1 MTATTA
7 TQKKDTRGKVR
18 TARRVPTVTQVT
30 QTECGLCSSIAL
42 LRYYGR
48 AEEIVSAR
56 SVMEAGRDGLSA
68 SQLAQFL
75 ESRGMR
81 VKPYRVRNV
90 AALAN
95 FTSPVI
101 LYWENYHFVVLESFD
116 GRTAVVMDPAVGRRR
131 ISRAELE
138 KSFTE
143 IVLSA
148 EPGDTFERKRATPF
162 AEWRKFLVITAET
175 KKRIALVAL
184 LSLSGYG
191 TVLGIPVL
199 TRWAVDRYAQWHGFG
214 DAAVVL
220 AAVLAAA
227 VCYLALHLTRVVL
240 LSSLIAVLGKDLMSQ
255 TFTRLLNLPFKF
267 FTTRPPGE
275 LMYRLNSVTAVR
287 DLVSSRTA
295 QGVLDVGT
303 LLCVTVYL
311 LVTEW
316 RLGSVAVGIFL
327 LNALYLMKTR
337 YRVTEAV
344 DSEIAYLAKSQG
356 TQLDAIVSI
365 PAIKMGGYAEEFLRG
380 WNETYGNSLD
390 AMRTRMRL
398 QQGRIAGLST
408 TTQMFGPLILLLL
421 SLYMVSHGSIS
432 LGAAV
437 SVQAISATYF
447 SLANSVFQTY
457 TSFNEV
463 SRYVARL
470 SEISDEEPE
479 AAGGDRTELVA
490 PSVTLKNVDFRF
502 TLHSELVVRNVSMT
516 IGAGERVA
524 LVGPSGSG
532 KSTLGRIICG
542 LYEATGGT
550 IEYGGHD
557 LGEYDRSA
565 LRRTIGYI
573 PQEVHMHNRTILEN
587 LTLGKDLSEEYVRE
601 FCGRLG
607 ILDFVEELPMG
618 YQTLVSDMGA
628 NFSGGQRQRIAIAR
642 ALLGD
647 PKILVMDEATAAL
660 DNINERR
667 VLRAISEIGAT
678 QIVIAHRLA
687 TVKSADRIYVFDN
700 GTITEAGTH
709 QSLLGDGDLYA
720 DLYGEDDLER
730 TLVAGERA

>member
-1 MTATTA
+1 MTTPHRE
-7 TQKKDTRGKVR
+7 KIS

-30 QTECGLCSSIAL
+30 QTECGLCSCVAL

-56 SVMEAGRDGLSA
+56 EVMEAGRDGLSA
-68 SQLAQFL
+68 GQLAQFL

-131 ISRAELE
+131 ISREELE

-143 IVLSA
+143 IVLTA
-148 EPGDTFERKRATPF
+148 EPGEGFEKKRARPF
-162 AEWRKFLVITAET
+162 AEWRKFLLLTTDA
-175 KKRIALVAL
+175 KRRIGLVAL

-199 TRWAVDRYAQWHGFG
+199 TRWAVDRYAHWQGPG
-214 DAAVVL
+214 DSAVL
-220 AAVLAAA
+220 LGAVLAAA
-227 VCYLALHLTRVVL
+227 LCYYVLHLTRVML

-275 LMYRLNSVTAVR
+275 LIYRLNSVTSVR
-287 DLVSSRTA
+287 DLISSRMA

-303 LLCVTVYL
+303 LICVTVYL

-316 RLGSVAVGIFL
+316 RLGLVAVGLFL

-344 DSEIAYLAKSQG
+344 DSEIAYLSKSQG

-365 PAIKMGGYAEEFLRG
+365 PAIKMGGYAEEFLTG
-380 WNETYGNSLD
+380 WNETYSNSLD

-408 TTQMFGPLILLLL
+408 TTQMFGPLILLLF
-421 SLYMVSHGSIS
+421 SLYLVSHGGIS

-447 SLANSVFQTY
+447 SLASSVFQTY

-463 SRYVARL
+463 SRYVSRL
-470 SEISDEEPE
+470 AEISEEEPE
-479 AAGGDRTELVA
+479 APGGTRTELA
-490 PSVTLKNVDFRF
+490 SPSITLKDVSFRF
-502 TLHSELVVRNVSMT
+502 TKHSDLVVRGVSMT

-542 LYEATGGT
+542 LYGATSGT
-550 IEYGGHD
+550 IEFGGHD
-557 LGEYDRSA
+557 LEKYDMTA

-601 FCGRLG
+601 FCDRLG
-607 ILDFVEELPMG
+607 ILDFVDDLPMG
-618 YQTLVSDMGA
+618 FNTLVSDMGA

-642 ALLGD
+642 ALLGN

-667 VLRAISEIGAT
+667 VMRVISEIGAT
-678 QIVIAHRLA
+678 QVVIAHRLA
-687 TVKSADRIYVFDN
+687 TVKSADRIYVLDK

-709 QSLLGDGDLYA
+709 EELLGEGDLYA
-720 DLYGEDDLER
+720 DLYGDGRREE
-730 TLVAGERA
+730 TLVGGERA

>member
-1 MTATTA
+1 MTNSHRE
-7 TQKKDTRGKVR
+7 KIS

-30 QTECGLCSSIAL
+30 QTECGLCSCVAL

-56 SVMEAGRDGLSA
+56 EVMEAGRDGLSA

-90 AALAN
+90 AALEN

-131 ISRAELE
+131 IGREELE

-143 IVLSA
+143 VVLAA
-148 EPGDTFERKRATPF
+148 EPAEGFEKKRARPF
-162 AEWRKFLVITAET
+162 SEWRKFLLLTADA
-175 KKRIALVAL
+175 KKRIGMVAL

-191 TVLGIPVL
+191 TVLGIPIL
-199 TRWAVDRYAQWHGFG
+199 TRWAVDRHTQWDGLG
-214 DAAVVL
+214 DS
-220 AAVLAAA
+220 AVLLGVVVAAA
-227 VCYLALHLTRVVL
+227 LCYFLLHVTRVLL

-255 TFTRLLNLPFKF
+255 TFTRLLNLPYKF

-275 LMYRLNSVTAVR
+275 LIYRLNSVTAVR
-287 DLVSSRTA
+287 DLVSSRMA

-316 RLGSVAVGIFL
+316 RLGLVAVGLFL

-365 PAIKMGGYAEEFLRG
+365 PAIKMGGYAQEFLAG
-380 WNETYGNSLD
+380 WNETYSNSLN
-390 AMRTRMRL
+390 AMKTRMRL

-408 TTQMFGPLILLLL
+408 TTQMFAPLVLLLF
-421 SLYMVSHGSIS
+421 SLYLVSHGGIS

-447 SLANSVFQTY
+447 SLASSVFQTW

-463 SRYVARL
+463 TRYVSRL
-470 SEISDEEPE
+470 AEISEEEPE
-479 AAGGDRTELVA
+479 APGGSRTELGS
-490 PSVTLKNVDFRF
+490 PSISLKNVSFRF
-502 TLHSELVVRNVSMT
+502 TKHSDLVVQDVTMT

-524 LVGPSGSG
+524 IVGPSGSG

-542 LYEATGGT
+542 LYGATSGS
-550 IEYGGHD
+550 IEFGGHD
-557 LGEYDRSA
+557 LDAYDKTA
-565 LRRTIGYI
+565 LRRNIGYI

-587 LTLGKDLSEEYVRE
+587 LTLGKNLSEEHVRA
-601 FCGRLG
+601 FCDRLG
-607 ILDFVEELPMG
+607 ILDFVDDLPMG
-618 YQTLVSDMGA
+618 FNTLISDMGA

-642 ALLGD
+642 ALLGN

-667 VLRAISEIGAT
+667 VMRVISEIGAT
-678 QIVIAHRLA
+678 QVVIAHRLA
-687 TVKSADRIYVFDN
+687 TVKSADRIYVLDK

-709 QSLLGDGDLYA
+709 EELLGEGDLYA
-720 DLYGEDDLER
+720 NLYGEDQREE
-730 TLVAGERA
+730 TLVGGERA

>member
-1 MTATTA
+1 MATPHRE
-7 TQKKDTRGKVR
+7 KIH

-30 QTECGLCSSIAL
+30 QTECGLCSCIAL

-56 SVMEAGRDGLSA
+56 EVMEAGRDGLSA
-68 SQLAQFL
+68 GQLAHFL

-90 AALAN
+90 AALEN

-101 LYWENYHFVVLESFD
+101 LYWENYHFVVLENFD

-131 ISRAELE
+131 ISREELE

-143 IVLSA
+143 IVLAA
-148 EPGDTFERKRATPF
+148 EPAEGFERKRARPF
-162 AEWRKFLVITAET
+162 AEWRKFLLLTTDA
-175 KKRIALVAL
+175 KKRIGLVAL

-199 TRWAVDRYAQWHGFG
+199 TRWAVDRYAHWQGLG
-214 DAAVVL
+214 DSAVL
-220 AAVLAAA
+220 LGAVLAAA
-227 VCYLALHLTRVVL
+227 LCYYVLHLTRVVL

-275 LMYRLNSVTAVR
+275 LIYRLNSVTSVR
-287 DLVSSRTA
+287 DLISSRMA

-303 LLCVTVYL
+303 LVCVTVYL

-316 RLGSVAVGIFL
+316 RLGLVAVGLFL

-344 DSEIAYLAKSQG
+344 DSEIAYLSKSQG

-365 PAIKMGGYAEEFLRG
+365 PAIKMGGYAEEFLTG
-380 WNETYGNSLD
+380 WNETYSNSLN

-408 TTQMFGPLILLLL
+408 TTQMFGPLILLLF
-421 SLYMVSHGSIS
+421 SLYLVGHGGIS

-447 SLANSVFQTY
+447 SLASSVFQTY

-463 SRYVARL
+463 SRYVSRL
-470 SEISDEEPE
+470 AEISEEEPE
-479 AAGGDRTELVA
+479 APGGTRTELAA
-490 PSVTLKNVDFRF
+490 PSITLKDVSFRF
-502 TLHSELVVRNVSMT
+502 TQHSDLVVRNVSMT

-542 LYEATGGT
+542 LYGATSGT

-557 LGEYDRSA
+557 LEEYDKTA

-601 FCGRLG
+601 FCDRLG
-607 ILDFVEELPMG
+607 ILDFVNELPMG
-618 YQTLVSDMGA
+618 FNTLVSDMGA

-642 ALLGD
+642 ALLGN

-667 VLRAISEIGAT
+667 VMRVISEIGAT
-678 QIVIAHRLA
+678 QVVIAHRLA
-687 TVKSADRIYVFDN
+687 TVKSADRIYVLDK
-700 GTITEAGTH
+700 GSITEAGTH
-709 QSLLGDGDLYA
+709 EDLLGEGDLYA
-720 DLYGEDDLER
+720 DLYGDDQREE
-730 TLVAGERA
+730 TLVGGERA

>member
-1 MTATTA
+1 MTTPHRE
-7 TQKKDTRGKVR
+7 KIS

-30 QTECGLCSSIAL
+30 QTECGLCSCVAL

-56 SVMEAGRDGLSA
+56 EVMEAGRDGLSA
-68 SQLAQFL
+68 GQLAQFL

-131 ISRAELE
+131 ISREELE

-143 IVLSA
+143 IVLAA
-148 EPGDTFERKRATPF
+148 EPGEGFEKKRARPF
-162 AEWRKFLVITAET
+162 AEWRKFLLLTTDA
-175 KKRIALVAL
+175 KRRIGLVAL

-199 TRWAVDRYAQWHGFG
+199 TRWAVDRYAHWQGPG
-214 DAAVVL
+214 DSAVL
-220 AAVLAAA
+220 LGAVLAAA
-227 VCYLALHLTRVVL
+227 LCYYVLHLTRVML

-275 LMYRLNSVTAVR
+275 LIYRLNSVTSVR
-287 DLVSSRTA
+287 DLISSRMA

-303 LLCVTVYL
+303 LICVTVYL

-316 RLGSVAVGIFL
+316 RLGLVAVGLFL

-344 DSEIAYLAKSQG
+344 DSEIAYLSKSQG

-365 PAIKMGGYAEEFLRG
+365 PAIKMGGYAEEFLTG
-380 WNETYGNSLD
+380 WNETYSNSLD

-408 TTQMFGPLILLLL
+408 TTQMFGPLILLLF
-421 SLYMVSHGSIS
+421 SLYLVSHGGIS

-447 SLANSVFQTY
+447 SLASSVFQTY

-463 SRYVARL
+463 SRYVSRL
-470 SEISDEEPE
+470 AEISEEEPE
-479 AAGGDRTELVA
+479 APGGTRTELA
-490 PSVTLKNVDFRF
+490 SPSITLKDVSFRF
-502 TLHSELVVRNVSMT
+502 TKHSDLVVRGVSMT

-542 LYEATGGT
+542 LYGATSGT
-550 IEYGGHD
+550 IEFGGHD
-557 LGEYDRSA
+557 LETYDMTA

-601 FCGRLG
+601 FCDRLG
-607 ILDFVEELPMG
+607 ILDFVDDLPMG
-618 YQTLVSDMGA
+618 FNTLVSDMGA

-642 ALLGD
+642 ALLGS

-667 VLRAISEIGAT
+667 VMRVISEIGAT
-678 QIVIAHRLA
+678 QVVIAHRLA
-687 TVKSADRIYVFDN
+687 TVKSADRIYVLDK

-709 QSLLGDGDLYA
+709 EELLGEGDLYA
-720 DLYGEDDLER
+720 DLYGDGRREE
-730 TLVAGERA
+730 TLVGGERA

>member
-1 MTATTA
+1 MTTPHRE
-7 TQKKDTRGKVR
+7 KIP

-30 QTECGLCSSIAL
+30 QTECGLCSCIAL

-56 SVMEAGRDGLSA
+56 EVMEAGRDGLSA
-68 SQLAQFL
+68 GQLAHFL

-90 AALAN
+90 AALEN

-101 LYWENYHFVVLESFD
+101 LYWENYHFVVLENFD

-131 ISRAELE
+131 ISREELE

-143 IVLSA
+143 IVLAA
-148 EPGDTFERKRATPF
+148 EPAEGFERKRARPF
-162 AEWRKFLVITAET
+162 AEWRKFLLLTTDA
-175 KKRIALVAL
+175 KKRIGLVAL

-199 TRWAVDRYAQWHGFG
+199 TRWAVDRYAHWQGLG
-214 DAAVVL
+214 DSAVL
-220 AAVLAAA
+220 LGAVLAAA
-227 VCYLALHLTRVVL
+227 LCYYVLHLTRVVL

-275 LMYRLNSVTAVR
+275 LIYRLNSVTSVR
-287 DLVSSRTA
+287 DLISSRMA

-303 LLCVTVYL
+303 LICVTVYL

-316 RLGSVAVGIFL
+316 RLGLVAVGLFL

-344 DSEIAYLAKSQG
+344 DSEIAYLSKSQG

-365 PAIKMGGYAEEFLRG
+365 PAIKMGGYAEEFLTG
-380 WNETYGNSLD
+380 WNETYSNSLN

-408 TTQMFGPLILLLL
+408 TTQMFGPLILLLF
-421 SLYMVSHGSIS
+421 SLYLVSHGGIS

-447 SLANSVFQTY
+447 SLASSVFQTY

-463 SRYVARL
+463 SRYVSRL
-470 SEISDEEPE
+470 AEISEEEPE
-479 AAGGDRTELVA
+479 APGGTRTELAA
-490 PSVTLKNVDFRF
+490 PSITLKDVSFRF
-502 TLHSELVVRNVSMT
+502 TKHSDLVVQGVSMT

-542 LYEATGGT
+542 LYGATSGT
-550 IEYGGHD
+550 IEFGGHD
-557 LGEYDRSA
+557 LEEYDKTA

-587 LTLGKDLSEEYVRE
+587 LTLGKDLSEDYVRE
-601 FCGRLG
+601 FCDRLG
-607 ILDFVEELPMG
+607 ILDFVNDLPMG
-618 YQTLVSDMGA
+618 FNTLVSDMGA

-642 ALLGD
+642 ALLGN

-667 VLRAISEIGAT
+667 VMRVISEIGAT
-678 QIVIAHRLA
+678 QVVIAHRLA
-687 TVKSADRIYVFDN
+687 TVKSADRIYVLDK
-700 GTITEAGTH
+700 GSITEAGTH
-709 QSLLGDGDLYA
+709 EDLLGEGDLYA
-720 DLYGEDDLER
+720 NLYGDDQREE
-730 TLVAGERA
+730 TLVGGERA

>member
-1 MTATTA
+1 MTTPHRE
-7 TQKKDTRGKVR
+7 KIS

-30 QTECGLCSSIAL
+30 QTECGLCSCVAL

-56 SVMEAGRDGLSA
+56 EVMEAGRDGLSA
-68 SQLAQFL
+68 GQLAQFL

-131 ISRAELE
+131 ISREELE

-143 IVLSA
+143 IVLAA
-148 EPGDTFERKRATPF
+148 EPGEGFEKKRARPF
-162 AEWRKFLVITAET
+162 AEWRKFLLLTTDA
-175 KKRIALVAL
+175 KRRIGLVAL

-199 TRWAVDRYAQWHGFG
+199 TRWAVDRYAHWQGPG
-214 DAAVVL
+214 DSAVL
-220 AAVLAAA
+220 LGAVLAAA
-227 VCYLALHLTRVVL
+227 MCYYVLHLTRVML

-275 LMYRLNSVTAVR
+275 LIYRLNSVTSVR
-287 DLVSSRTA
+287 DLISSRMA

-303 LLCVTVYL
+303 LICVTVYL

-316 RLGSVAVGIFL
+316 RLGLVAVGLFL

-365 PAIKMGGYAEEFLRG
+365 PAIKMGGYAEEFLTG
-380 WNETYGNSLD
+380 WNETYSNSLD

-408 TTQMFGPLILLLL
+408 TTQMFGPLILLLF
-421 SLYMVSHGSIS
+421 SLYLVSHGGIS

-447 SLANSVFQTY
+447 SLASSVFQTY

-463 SRYVARL
+463 SRYVSRL
-470 SEISDEEPE
+470 AEISEEEPE
-479 AAGGDRTELVA
+479 APGGTRTELA
-490 PSVTLKNVDFRF
+490 SPSITLKDVSFRF
-502 TLHSELVVRNVSMT
+502 TKHSDLVVRGVSMT

-542 LYEATGGT
+542 LYGATSGT
-550 IEYGGHD
+550 IEFGGHD
-557 LGEYDRSA
+557 LEKYDMTA

-601 FCGRLG
+601 FCDRLG
-607 ILDFVEELPMG
+607 ILDFVDDLPMG
-618 YQTLVSDMGA
+618 FNTLVSDMGA

-642 ALLGD
+642 ALLGN

-667 VLRAISEIGAT
+667 VMRVISEIGAT
-678 QIVIAHRLA
+678 QVVIAHRLA
-687 TVKSADRIYVFDN
+687 TVKSADRIYVLDK

-709 QSLLGDGDLYA
+709 EELLGEGDLYA
-720 DLYGEDDLER
+720 DLYGDGRREE
-730 TLVAGERA
+730 TLVGGERA

>member
-1 MTATTA
+1 MATPHRE
-7 TQKKDTRGKVR
+7 KIH

-30 QTECGLCSSIAL
+30 QTECGLCSCIAL

-56 SVMEAGRDGLSA
+56 EVMEAGRDGLSA
-68 SQLAQFL
+68 GQLAHFL

-90 AALAN
+90 AALEN

-101 LYWENYHFVVLESFD
+101 LYWENYHFVVLENFD

-131 ISRAELE
+131 ISREELE

-143 IVLSA
+143 IVLAA
-148 EPGDTFERKRATPF
+148 EPAEGFERKRARPF
-162 AEWRKFLVITAET
+162 AEWRKFLLLTTDA
-175 KKRIALVAL
+175 KKRIGLVAL

-199 TRWAVDRYAQWHGFG
+199 TRWAVDRYAHWQGLG
-214 DAAVVL
+214 DSAVL
-220 AAVLAAA
+220 LGAVLAAA
-227 VCYLALHLTRVVL
+227 LCYYVLHLTRVVL

-275 LMYRLNSVTAVR
+275 LIYRLNSVTSVR
-287 DLVSSRTA
+287 DLISSRMA

-303 LLCVTVYL
+303 LVCVTVYL

-316 RLGSVAVGIFL
+316 RLGLVAVGLFL

-344 DSEIAYLAKSQG
+344 DSEIAYLSKSQG

-365 PAIKMGGYAEEFLRG
+365 PAIKMGGYAEEFLTG
-380 WNETYGNSLD
+380 WNETYSNSLN

-408 TTQMFGPLILLLL
+408 TTQMFGPLILLLF
-421 SLYMVSHGSIS
+421 SLYLVGHGGIS

-447 SLANSVFQTY
+447 SLASSVFQTY

-463 SRYVARL
+463 SRYVSRL
-470 SEISDEEPE
+470 AEISEEEPE
-479 AAGGDRTELVA
+479 APGGTRTELAA
-490 PSVTLKNVDFRF
+490 PSITLKDVSFRF
-502 TLHSELVVRNVSMT
+502 TQHSDLVVRNVSMT

-542 LYEATGGT
+542 LYGATSGT

-557 LGEYDRSA
+557 LEEYDKTA

-587 LTLGKDLSEEYVRE
+587 LTLGKDLSEEHVRE
-601 FCGRLG
+601 FCDRLG
-607 ILDFVEELPMG
+607 ILDFVDELPMG
-618 YQTLVSDMGA
+618 FNTLVSDMGA

-642 ALLGD
+642 ALLGN

-667 VLRAISEIGAT
+667 VMRVISEIGAT
-678 QIVIAHRLA
+678 QVVIAHRLA
-687 TVKSADRIYVFDN
+687 TVKSADRIYVLDK
-700 GTITEAGTH
+700 GSITEAGTH
-709 QSLLGDGDLYA
+709 EDLLGEGDLYA
-720 DLYGEDDLER
+720 DLYGDDQREE
-730 TLVAGERA
+730 TLVGGERA

>member
-1 MTATTA
+1 MIRPHR
-7 TQKKDTRGKVR
+7 KRMS

-30 QTECGLCSSIAL
+30 QTECGLCSCIAL

-56 SVMEAGRDGLSA
+56 EVMEAGRDGLSA

-90 AALAN
+90 AALEN

-101 LYWENYHFVVLESFD
+101 LYWENYHFVVLETFD

-131 ISRAELE
+131 ISREELE

-143 IVLSA
+143 IVLAA
-148 EPGDTFERKRATPF
+148 EPAEGFEKRRARPF
-162 AEWRKFLVITAET
+162 SEWRKFLLLTTDA
-175 KKRIALVAL
+175 KRRIGLVAL

-199 TRWAVDRYAQWHGFG
+199 TRWAVDRYAHWHGLG
-214 DAAVVL
+214 DAAL
-220 AAVLAAA
+220 LLGAVLAAA
-227 VCYLALHLTRVVL
+227 LGYYTLHLTRVVL
-240 LSSLIAVLGKDLMSQ
+240 LSSLIAVLGKDLMNQ

-275 LMYRLNSVTAVR
+275 LIYRLNSVTSVR
-287 DLVSSRTA
+287 DLISSRMA
-295 QGVLDVGT
+295 QGLLDVGA
-303 LLCVTVYL
+303 LICVTVYL

-316 RLGSVAVGIFL
+316 RLGLVAVGMFL
-327 LNALYLMKTR
+327 LNALYLVKTR

-344 DSEIAYLAKSQG
+344 DSEIAYLSKSQG

-365 PAIKMGGYAEEFLRG
+365 PAIKMGGYAQEFLNG
-380 WNETYGNSLD
+380 WNETYSHSLN
-390 AMRTRMRL
+390 AMKTRMRL

-408 TTQMFGPLILLLL
+408 TTQMFGPLLLLL
-421 SLYMVSHGSIS
+421 FSLHLVGDGRIS

-447 SLANSVFQTY
+447 SLAGSVFQTY

-463 SRYVARL
+463 SRYVSRL
-470 SEISDEEPE
+470 AEISEEEPE
-479 AAGGDRTELVA
+479 TPGGTRTELTS
-490 PSVTLKNVDFRF
+490 PSISLKNVSFRF
-502 TLHSELVVRNVSMT
+502 TRHSDLVVRNVTMT
-516 IGAGERVA
+516 IGAGERIA

-542 LYEATGGT
+542 LYEATSGT
-550 IEYGGHD
+550 IEFGGHD
-557 LGEYDRSA
+557 LEEYDKTA

-601 FCGRLG
+601 FCDRLG
-607 ILDFVEELPMG
+607 ILDFVDDLPMG
-618 YQTLVSDMGA
+618 FNTLVSDMGA

-642 ALLGD
+642 ALLGQ

-667 VLRAISEIGAT
+667 VMQVISEIGAT

-687 TVKSADRIYVFDN
+687 TVKSADRIYVLDK
-700 GTITEAGTH
+700 GTIREAGTH
-709 QSLLGDGDLYA
+709 EELL
-720 DLYGEDDLER
+720 GEDDLYANLYGENQR
-730 TLVAGERA
+730 EDTLVGGERA

>member
-1 MTATTA
+1 MTTPHRE
-7 TQKKDTRGKVR
+7 KIS

-30 QTECGLCSSIAL
+30 QTECGLCSCVAL

-56 SVMEAGRDGLSA
+56 EVMEAGRDGLSA
-68 SQLAQFL
+68 GQLAQFL

-131 ISRAELE
+131 ISREELE

-143 IVLSA
+143 IVLAA
-148 EPGDTFERKRATPF
+148 EPGEGFEKKRAKPF
-162 AEWRKFLVITAET
+162 AEWRKFLLLTTDA
-175 KKRIALVAL
+175 KRRIGLVAL

-199 TRWAVDRYAQWHGFG
+199 TRWAVDRYAHWQGPG
-214 DAAVVL
+214 DSAVL
-220 AAVLAAA
+220 LGAVLAAA
-227 VCYLALHLTRVVL
+227 LCYYVLHLTRVML

-275 LMYRLNSVTAVR
+275 LIYRLNSVTSVR
-287 DLVSSRTA
+287 DLISSRMA

-303 LLCVTVYL
+303 LICVTVYL

-316 RLGSVAVGIFL
+316 RLGLVAVGLFL

-344 DSEIAYLAKSQG
+344 DSEIAYLSKSQG

-365 PAIKMGGYAEEFLRG
+365 PAIKMGGYAEEFLTG
-380 WNETYGNSLD
+380 WNETYSNSLD

-408 TTQMFGPLILLLL
+408 TTQMFGPLILLLF
-421 SLYMVSHGSIS
+421 SLYLVSHGGIS

-447 SLANSVFQTY
+447 SLASSVFQTY

-463 SRYVARL
+463 SRYVSRL
-470 SEISDEEPE
+470 AEISEEEPE
-479 AAGGDRTELVA
+479 APGGTRTELA
-490 PSVTLKNVDFRF
+490 SPSITLKDVSFRF
-502 TLHSELVVRNVSMT
+502 TKHSDLVVRGVSMT

-542 LYEATGGT
+542 LYGATSGT
-550 IEYGGHD
+550 IEFGGHD
-557 LGEYDRSA
+557 LETYDMTA

-601 FCGRLG
+601 FCDRLG
-607 ILDFVEELPMG
+607 ILDFVDDLPMG
-618 YQTLVSDMGA
+618 FNTLVSDMGA

-642 ALLGD
+642 ALLGN

-667 VLRAISEIGAT
+667 VMRVISEIGAT
-678 QIVIAHRLA
+678 QVVIAHRLA
-687 TVKSADRIYVFDN
+687 TVKSADRIYVLDK

-709 QSLLGDGDLYA
+709 EELLGEGDLYA
-720 DLYGEDDLER
+720 DLYGDGRREE
-730 TLVAGERA
+730 TLVGGERA

>member
-1 MTATTA
+1 MTTPHRE
-7 TQKKDTRGKVR
+7 KIS

-30 QTECGLCSSIAL
+30 QTECGLCSCIAL

-56 SVMEAGRDGLSA
+56 EVMEAGRDGLSA
-68 SQLAQFL
+68 GQLAQFL

-90 AALAN
+90 AALEN

-131 ISRAELE
+131 ISREELE

-143 IVLSA
+143 IVLAA
-148 EPGDTFERKRATPF
+148 EPAEGFERKRARPF
-162 AEWRKFLVITAET
+162 SEWRKFLLLTTDA
-175 KKRIALVAL
+175 KKRIGLVAL

-199 TRWAVDRYAQWHGFG
+199 TRWAVDRYAHWQGLG
-214 DAAVVL
+214 DSAVL
-220 AAVLAAA
+220 MGAVLAAA
-227 VCYLALHLTRVVL
+227 LCYYVLHLTRVVL

-275 LMYRLNSVTAVR
+275 LIYRLNSVTSVR
-287 DLVSSRTA
+287 DLISSRMA

-303 LLCVTVYL
+303 LICVTVYL

-316 RLGSVAVGIFL
+316 RLGLVAVGLFL

-365 PAIKMGGYAEEFLRG
+365 PAIKMGGYAEEFLTG
-380 WNETYGNSLD
+380 WNETYSNSLN

-408 TTQMFGPLILLLL
+408 TTQMFGPLILLLF
-421 SLYMVSHGSIS
+421 SLYLVSHGGIS

-447 SLANSVFQTY
+447 SLASSVFQTY

-463 SRYVARL
+463 SRYVSRL
-470 SEISDEEPE
+470 AEISEEEPE
-479 AAGGDRTELVA
+479 APGGTRTELA
-490 PSVTLKNVDFRF
+490 SPSITLKDVSFRF
-502 TLHSELVVRNVSMT
+502 TKHSDLVVRGVSMT

-542 LYEATGGT
+542 LYGATSGT

-557 LGEYDRSA
+557 LEDYDKTA

-601 FCGRLG
+601 FCDRLG
-607 ILDFVEELPMG
+607 ILDFVNDLPMG
-618 YQTLVSDMGA
+618 FNTLVSDMGA

-642 ALLGD
+642 ALLGN

-667 VLRAISEIGAT
+667 VMRVISEIGAT
-678 QIVIAHRLA
+678 QVVIAHRLA
-687 TVKSADRIYVFDN
+687 TVKSADRIYVLDK
-700 GTITEAGTH
+700 GSITEAGTH
-709 QSLLGDGDLYA
+709 EDLLGEGDLYA
-720 DLYGEDDLER
+720 NLYGDDQREE
-730 TLVAGERA
+730 TLVGGERA

>member
-1 MTATTA
+1 MTTPRREKTA
-7 TQKKDTRGKVR
+7 

-30 QTECGLCSSIAL
+30 QTECGLCSCVAL
-42 LRYYGR
+42 LRYHGR

-56 SVMEAGRDGLSA
+56 EVMEAGRDGLSA
-68 SQLAQFL
+68 GQLAQFL
-75 ESRGMR
+75 QSRGMR

-90 AALAN
+90 AALAD

-101 LYWENYHFVVLESFD
+101 LYWENYHFVVLENFD

-131 ISRAELE
+131 ISREELE
-138 KSFTE
+138 KGFTE
-143 IVLSA
+143 IVLAA
-148 EPGDTFERKRATPF
+148 EPGEEFERKRARPF
-162 AEWRKFLVITAET
+162 AEWRKFLLLTREA
-175 KKRIALVAL
+175 KKRIGMVAL

-199 TRWAVDRYAQWHGFG
+199 TRWAVDRYAHWDGLEDSAVLLG
-214 DAAVVL
+214 AVV
-220 AAVLAAA
+220 AAA
-227 VCYLALHLTRVVL
+227 LCYYLLHLTRVML
-240 LSSLIAVLGKDLMSQ
+240 LSSLVAVLGKDLMSQ

-275 LMYRLNSVTAVR
+275 LIYRLNSVTSVR
-287 DLVSSRTA
+287 DLISSRMA

-303 LLCVTVYL
+303 LVCVTVYL

-316 RLGSVAVGIFL
+316 RLGLVAVGLFL
-327 LNALYLMKTR
+327 LNALYLMRTR

-365 PAIKMGGYAEEFLRG
+365 PAIKMGGYAEEFLTG
-380 WNETYGNSLD
+380 WSQTYSNSLD
-390 AMRTRMRL
+390 AMKTRMRL

-408 TTQMFGPLILLLL
+408 TTQMFGPLVLLLF
-421 SLYMVSHGSIS
+421 SLYLVGHGGLS

-447 SLANSVFQTY
+447 SLAGSVFQTY

-463 SRYVARL
+463 SRYVSRL
-470 SEISDEEPE
+470 AEISEEEPE
-479 AAGGDRTELVA
+479 SPGGTRTEPA
-490 PSVTLKNVDFRF
+490 SASITLKNVGFRF
-502 TLHSELVVRNVSMT
+502 TRHSDTVVKDVTMT

-542 LYEATGGT
+542 LYGPSGGT
-550 IEYGGHD
+550 IEFGGHD
-557 LGEYDRSA
+557 IEEYDRTA

-587 LTLGKDLSEEYVRE
+587 LTLGKDLSEEHVRA
-601 FCGRLG
+601 FCDRLG
-607 ILDFVEELPMG
+607 ILDFVDDLPMG
-618 YQTLVSDMGA
+618 FNTLVSDMGA

-642 ALLGD
+642 ALLGN
-647 PKILVMDEATAAL
+647 PRILVMDEATAAL

-667 VLRAISEIGAT
+667 VMRVISEIGAT
-678 QIVIAHRLA
+678 QVVIAHRLA
-687 TVKSADRIYVFDN
+687 TVQSADRIYVLDK
-700 GTITEAGTH
+700 GTITESGTH
-709 QSLLGDGDLYA
+709 EELLGEGGLYA
-720 DLYGEDDLER
+720 DLYGDDQREE
-730 TLVAGERA
+730 TLVGGERA

>member
-1 MTATTA
+1 MTTPHRE
-7 TQKKDTRGKVR
+7 KIS

-30 QTECGLCSSIAL
+30 QTECGLCSCVAL

-56 SVMEAGRDGLSA
+56 EVMEAGRDGLSA
-68 SQLAQFL
+68 GQLAQFL

-131 ISRAELE
+131 ISREELE

-143 IVLSA
+143 IVLAA
-148 EPGDTFERKRATPF
+148 EPGEGFEKKRARPF
-162 AEWRKFLVITAET
+162 AEWRKFLLLTTDA
-175 KKRIALVAL
+175 KRRIGLVAL

-199 TRWAVDRYAQWHGFG
+199 TRWAVDRYAHWQGPG
-214 DAAVVL
+214 DSAVL
-220 AAVLAAA
+220 LGAVLAAA
-227 VCYLALHLTRVVL
+227 LCYYVLHLTRVML

-275 LMYRLNSVTAVR
+275 LIYRLNSVTSVR
-287 DLVSSRTA
+287 DLISSRMA

-303 LLCVTVYL
+303 LICVTVYL

-316 RLGSVAVGIFL
+316 RLGLVAVGLFL

-344 DSEIAYLAKSQG
+344 DSEIAYLSKSQG

-365 PAIKMGGYAEEFLRG
+365 PAIKMGGYAEEFLTG
-380 WNETYGNSLD
+380 WNETYSNSLD

-408 TTQMFGPLILLLL
+408 TTQMFGPLILLLF
-421 SLYMVSHGSIS
+421 SLYLVSHGGIS

-447 SLANSVFQTY
+447 SLASSVFQTY

-463 SRYVARL
+463 SRYVSRL
-470 SEISDEEPE
+470 AEISEEEPE
-479 AAGGDRTELVA
+479 APGGTRTELA
-490 PSVTLKNVDFRF
+490 SPSITLKDVSFRF
-502 TLHSELVVRNVSMT
+502 TKHSDLVVRGVSMT

-542 LYEATGGT
+542 LYGATSGT
-550 IEYGGHD
+550 IEFGGHD
-557 LGEYDRSA
+557 LEKYDMTA

-601 FCGRLG
+601 FCDRLG
-607 ILDFVEELPMG
+607 ILDFVDDLPMG
-618 YQTLVSDMGA
+618 FNTLVSDMGA

-642 ALLGD
+642 ALLGN

-667 VLRAISEIGAT
+667 VMRVISEIGAT
-678 QIVIAHRLA
+678 QVVIAHRLA
-687 TVKSADRIYVFDN
+687 TVKSADRIYVLDK

-709 QSLLGDGDLYA
+709 EELLGEGDLYA
-720 DLYGEDDLER
+720 DLYGDGRREE
-730 TLVAGERA
+730 TLVGGERA

>member
-1 MTATTA
+1 MTTPHRE
-7 TQKKDTRGKVR
+7 KIS

-30 QTECGLCSSIAL
+30 QTECGLCSCVAL

-56 SVMEAGRDGLSA
+56 EVMEAGRDGLSA
-68 SQLAQFL
+68 GQLAQFL

-131 ISRAELE
+131 ISREELE

-143 IVLSA
+143 IVLTA
-148 EPGDTFERKRATPF
+148 EPGEGFEKKRARPF
-162 AEWRKFLVITAET
+162 AEWRKFLLLTTDA
-175 KKRIALVAL
+175 KRRIGLVAL

-199 TRWAVDRYAQWHGFG
+199 TRWAVDRYAHWQGPG
-214 DAAVVL
+214 DSAVL
-220 AAVLAAA
+220 LGAVLAAA
-227 VCYLALHLTRVVL
+227 LCYYVLHLTRVML

-275 LMYRLNSVTAVR
+275 LIYRLNSVTSVR
-287 DLVSSRTA
+287 DLISSRMA

-303 LLCVTVYL
+303 LICVTVYL

-316 RLGSVAVGIFL
+316 RLGLVAVALFL

-344 DSEIAYLAKSQG
+344 DSEIAYLSKSQG

-365 PAIKMGGYAEEFLRG
+365 PAIKMGGYAEEFLTG
-380 WNETYGNSLD
+380 WNETYSNSLD

-408 TTQMFGPLILLLL
+408 TTQMFGPLILLLF
-421 SLYMVSHGSIS
+421 SLYLVSHGGIS

-447 SLANSVFQTY
+447 SLASSVFQTY

-463 SRYVARL
+463 SRYVSRL
-470 SEISDEEPE
+470 AEISEEEPE
-479 AAGGDRTELVA
+479 APGGTRTELA
-490 PSVTLKNVDFRF
+490 SPSITLKDVSFRF
-502 TLHSELVVRNVSMT
+502 TKHSDLVVRGVSMT

-542 LYEATGGT
+542 LYGATSGT
-550 IEYGGHD
+550 IEFGGHD
-557 LGEYDRSA
+557 LEKYDMTA

-601 FCGRLG
+601 FCDRLG
-607 ILDFVEELPMG
+607 ILDFVDDLPMG
-618 YQTLVSDMGA
+618 FNTLVSDMGA

-642 ALLGD
+642 ALLGN

-667 VLRAISEIGAT
+667 VMRVISEIGAT
-678 QIVIAHRLA
+678 QVVIAHRLA
-687 TVKSADRIYVFDN
+687 TVKSADRIYVLDK

-709 QSLLGDGDLYA
+709 EELLGEGDLYA
-720 DLYGEDDLER
+720 DLYGDGRREE
-730 TLVAGERA
+730 TLVGGERA

>member
-1 MTATTA
+1 MTTPHRE
-7 TQKKDTRGKVR
+7 KIS

-30 QTECGLCSSIAL
+30 QTECGLCSCVAL

-56 SVMEAGRDGLSA
+56 EVMEAGRDGLSA
-68 SQLAQFL
+68 GQLAQFL

-131 ISRAELE
+131 ISRDELE

-143 IVLSA
+143 IVLAA
-148 EPGDTFERKRATPF
+148 EPGEGFEKKRARPF
-162 AEWRKFLVITAET
+162 AEWRKFLLLTTDA
-175 KKRIALVAL
+175 KRRIGLVAL

-199 TRWAVDRYAQWHGFG
+199 TRWAVDRYAHWQGPG
-214 DAAVVL
+214 DSAVL
-220 AAVLAAA
+220 LGAVLAAA
-227 VCYLALHLTRVVL
+227 MCYYVLHLTRVML

-275 LMYRLNSVTAVR
+275 LIYRLNSVTSVR
-287 DLVSSRTA
+287 DLISSRMA

-303 LLCVTVYL
+303 LICVTVYL

-316 RLGSVAVGIFL
+316 RLGLVAVGLFL

-344 DSEIAYLAKSQG
+344 DSEIAYLSKSQG

-365 PAIKMGGYAEEFLRG
+365 PAIKMGGYAEEFLTG
-380 WNETYGNSLD
+380 WNETYSNSLE

-408 TTQMFGPLILLLL
+408 TTQMFGPLILLLF
-421 SLYMVSHGSIS
+421 SLYLVSHGGIS

-447 SLANSVFQTY
+447 SLASSVFQTY

-463 SRYVARL
+463 SRYVSRL
-470 SEISDEEPE
+470 AEISEEEPE
-479 AAGGDRTELVA
+479 APGGTRTELA
-490 PSVTLKNVDFRF
+490 SPSITLKDVSFRF
-502 TLHSELVVRNVSMT
+502 TKHSDLVVRGVSMT

-542 LYEATGGT
+542 LYGATSGT
-550 IEYGGHD
+550 IEFGGHD
-557 LGEYDRSA
+557 LEKYDMTA

-601 FCGRLG
+601 FCDRLG
-607 ILDFVEELPMG
+607 ILDFVDDLPMG
-618 YQTLVSDMGA
+618 FNTLVSDMGA

-642 ALLGD
+642 ALLGN

-667 VLRAISEIGAT
+667 VMRVISEIGAT
-678 QIVIAHRLA
+678 QVVIAHRLA
-687 TVKSADRIYVFDN
+687 TVKSADRIYVLDK

-709 QSLLGDGDLYA
+709 EELLGEGDLYA
-720 DLYGEDDLER
+720 DLYGDGRREE
-730 TLVAGERA
+730 TLVGGERA

>member
-1 MTATTA
+1 MTTSHR
-7 TQKKDTRGKVR
+7 KKIS
-18 TARRVPTVTQVT
+18 TARRVPTVTQVA
-30 QTECGLCSSIAL
+30 QTECGLCSCIAL

-56 SVMEAGRDGLSA
+56 EVMEAGRDGLSA

-75 ESRGMR
+75 ESHGMR

-90 AALAN
+90 TALEN

-116 GRTAVVMDPAVGRRR
+116 GRMAVVMDPAVGRRR
-131 ISRAELE
+131 ISREELE

-143 IVLSA
+143 IVLAA
-148 EPGDTFERKRATPF
+148 EPAEGFEKKRARPF
-162 AEWRKFLVITAET
+162 SEWRKFLLLTTDA
-175 KKRIALVAL
+175 KKRIGLVAL

-199 TRWAVDRYAQWHGFG
+199 TRWAVDRYAHWNGLG
-214 DAAVVL
+214 DSAVL
-220 AAVLAAA
+220 LGAVLAAA
-227 VCYLALHLTRVVL
+227 LCYYVLHLARVML
-240 LSSLIAVLGKDLMSQ
+240 LSSLVAVLGKDLMSQ

-275 LMYRLNSVTAVR
+275 LIYRLNSVTSVR
-287 DLVSSRTA
+287 DLISSRMA

-303 LLCVTVYL
+303 LICVTVYL

-316 RLGSVAVGIFL
+316 RLGLVAVGLLL

-344 DSEIAYLAKSQG
+344 DSEIAYLSKSQG

-365 PAIKMGGYAEEFLRG
+365 PAIKMGGYAEEFLTG
-380 WNETYGNSLD
+380 WNETYSNSLD
-390 AMRTRMRL
+390 AMKTRMRL

-408 TTQMFGPLILLLL
+408 TTQMFGPLLLLL
-421 SLYMVSHGSIS
+421 YSLHLVSRGGIS

-447 SLANSVFQTY
+447 SLASSVFQTY

-463 SRYVARL
+463 SRYVSRL
-470 SEISDEEPE
+470 AEISEEEPE
-479 AAGGDRTELVA
+479 VPGGTRTELA
-490 PSVTLKNVDFRF
+490 SSSISLKNVSFRF
-502 TLHSELVVRNVSMT
+502 TKHSDLVVRDVTMT

-542 LYEATGGT
+542 LYGATSGT
-550 IEYGGHD
+550 IEFGGHD
-557 LGEYDRSA
+557 LEEYDKTA

-601 FCGRLG
+601 FCDRLG
-607 ILDFVEELPMG
+607 ILDFVNDLPMG
-618 YQTLVSDMGA
+618 FNTLVSDMGA

-642 ALLGD
+642 ALLGN

-667 VLRAISEIGAT
+667 VTRVISEIGAT
-678 QIVIAHRLA
+678 QVVIAHRLA
-687 TVKSADRIYVFDN
+687 TVKSADRIYVLDK
-700 GTITEAGTH
+700 GSITEAGTH
-709 QSLLGDGDLYA
+709 EELLGEGDLYA
-720 DLYGEDDLER
+720 NLYGEDQREETLVGGER
-730 TLVAGERA
+730 T

>member
-1 MTATTA
+1 MTTDKT
-7 TQKKDTRGKVR
+7 KDKRTKVF

-30 QTECGLCSSIAL
+30 QTECGLCSCVAL

-56 SVMEAGRDGLSA
+56 EVMEAGRDGLSA

-81 VKPYRVRNV
+81 VKAYRVRKI
-90 AALAN
+90 AALEK

-101 LYWENYHFVVLESFD
+101 LYWENYHFVVMESFD
-116 GRTAVVMDPAVGRRR
+116 GRTAVLMDPAVGRRR
-131 ISRAELE
+131 ISREELE
-138 KSFTE
+138 SSFTE
-143 IVLSA
+143 VVIAA
-148 EPGDTFERKRATPF
+148 EPGERFERKRARPLSD
-162 AEWRKFLVITAET
+162 WRKFLLVTPEA
-175 KKRIALVAL
+175 KKRIGLVAL

-199 TRWAVDRYAQWHGFG
+199 TRWAVDRYADWHGLG
-214 DAAVVL
+214 DS
-220 AAVLAAA
+220 AVLLGAVLGAAL
-227 VCYLALHLTRVVL
+227 CYFALHLTRIVL

-255 TFTRLLNLPFKF
+255 TFARLLNLPFKF

-275 LMYRLNSVTAVR
+275 LIYRLNSVTSVR
-287 DLVSSRTA
+287 DLISSRVA

-303 LLCVTVYL
+303 LICVTVYL

-316 RLGSVAVGIFL
+316 RLGSVAVGVFL

-365 PAIKMGGYAEEFLRG
+365 PAIKMGGYAQEFLSG
-380 WNETYGNSLD
+380 WNETFSNSLN

-408 TTQMFGPLILLLL
+408 TTQMFGPLVLLLL
-421 SLYMVSHGSIS
+421 SLYLVGHGRIS

-447 SLANSVFQTY
+447 ALASSVFQTY

-463 SRYVARL
+463 SRYVTRL
-470 SEISDEEPE
+470 SEISEEEPE
-479 AAGGDRTELVA
+479 STGGSRTELDV
-490 PSVTLKNVDFRF
+490 PSISLKNVGFRF
-502 TLHSELVVRNVSMT
+502 TKHSDLVVRDVTMT
-516 IGAGERVA
+516 IGAGERIA

-542 LYEATGGT
+542 LYEATAGT
-550 IEYGGHD
+550 IEFGAHD
-557 LGEYDRSA
+557 LTEYDKSS

-587 LTLGKDLSEEYVRE
+587 LTLGKDLSEEYVRD
-601 FCGRLG
+601 FCDKLG
-607 ILDFVEELPMG
+607 ILDFVSELPMG
-618 YQTLVSDMGA
+618 FHTLVSDMGA

-642 ALLGD
+642 ALLGN

-667 VLRAISEIGAT
+667 VMRVIEDIGAT
-678 QIVIAHRLA
+678 QVVIAHRLA
-687 TVKSADRIYVFDN
+687 TVQSADRIYVLDN

-709 QSLLGDGDLYA
+709 EELLGEGAVYA
-720 DLYGEDDLER
+720 DLYGEDRREE
-730 TLVAGERA
+730 TLVGGERA